1 MVNGPRGETHH
12 MRISAKAD
20 YAIRAT
26 LELAAAEGDGPVGG
40 EELARSQHIP
50 AGFLSNILAD
60 LSRAGIVRTRRGR
73 EGGYQLARPAAEI
86 TVADILRAIDG
97 PLAAVQ
103 GSRPETLKYAGAV
116 ERLTDVWV
124 AVRAS
129 LRSILEHVT
138 LEQISHNHLPGVVK
152 EQTRRQDAW
161 RPH

>member
-1 MVNGPRGETHH
+1 

-20 YAIRAT
+20 YAIRAA
-26 LELAAAEGDGPVGG
+26 LELAAAEGDGPVNG
-40 EELARSQHIP
+40 EELARSQNIP

-103 GSRPETLKYAGAV
+103 GSRPETMKYAGAV
-116 ERLTDVWV
+116 EHLTDVWV

-129 LRSILEHVT
+129 LRSVLEHVT
-138 LEQISHNHLPGVVK
+138 LEQISHNQLPGVVK